1 MASQKIL
8 VVSLGQFYHNDF
20 VGREQSR
27 DRLSH
32 AHIDHIGNT
41 ETRKVENTKTIAGA
55 RAPAWPAALIFAVTT
70 LINSQN
76 DRLKEKR
83 RRDRKPT

>member
-20 VGREQSR
+20 IGREQSR

-32 AHIDHIGNT
+32 AHIDLINIPRSRRRKHGNT
-41 ETRKVENTKTIAGA
+41 KSREHENNSWCA
-55 RAPAWPAALIFAVTT
+55 RA
-70 LINSQN
+70 
-76 DRLKEKR
+76 RLARSTDICSDDADKFRE
-83 RRDRKPT
+83 